1 MPAKLSSPLTCLWQ
15 PNGES
20 RPGVRCRRIRLIVE
34 CFKKTRLYPQE
45 IEAEDD
51 PFKGED
57 ELPALQELIDKVDSS
72 CDAHVFIFTEDSIDV
87 CLGNIDKTNPNWR
100 NDLLEEI
107 T

>member
-1 MPAKLSSPLTCLWQ
+1 MSSV
-15 PNGES
+15 S
-20 RPGVRCRRIRLIVE
+20 RKQGCTHRRYIV
-34 CFKKTRLYPQE
+34 
-45 IEAEDD
+45 EAEDD
-51 PFKGED
+51 PFEGED